1 MSPEAITAIVTG
13 LVALIGSIAA
23 LITSKINAGNSATK
37 VELEDL
43 RRRVDELK
51 NELQTERDSNDKL
64 RVQITAAEDAV
75 VTAAAEKR
83 ELRLQLD
90 TMKEEIYSR
99 DKQIKQDQ
107 NTMKDQDAK
116 IKEQDAKIKEQDI
129 KIKEQDA
136 KIKALENRVNEME
149 VLLKKHNICSGGCA
163 DATY

>member
-1 MSPEAITAIVTG
+1 MAPEAITAIVTG

-23 LITSKINAGNSATK
+23 LITSKVNAENSATK

-75 VTAAAEKR
+75 VAAAAEKR
-83 ELRLQLD
+83 DLRLQLD

-116 IKEQDAKIKEQDI
+116 IKEQDI

-149 VLLKKHNICSGGCA
+149 VLLKKYNICNGGGST
-163 DATY
+163 DATD

>member
-1 MSPEAITAIVTG
+1 MSPEAI
-13 LVALIGSIAA
+13 VALIGSIAA

-83 ELRLQLD
+83 ELRLQIEK
-90 TMKEEIYSR
+90 MKEEISSR
-99 DKQIKQDQ
+99 DRQIKQ
-107 NTMKDQDAK
+107 QDATIK
-116 IKEQDAKIKEQDI
+116 KQDARIKE
-129 KIKEQDA
+129 
-136 KIKALENRVNEME
+136 LETRVSEME
-149 VLLKKHNICSGGCA
+149 ALMRGGKTNA
-163 DATY
+163 AE

>member
-1 MSPEAITAIVTG
+1 MAPEAITAIVTG

-75 VTAAAEKR
+75 VAAAAEKR

-116 IKEQDAKIKEQDI
+116 IKEQDI

-149 VLLKKHNICSGGCA
+149 VLLKKYNICNGGGST
-163 DATY
+163 DATD

>member
-1 MSPEAITAIVTG
+1 MAPEAITAIVTG

-23 LITSKINAGNSATK
+23 LITSKINTGNSATK

-75 VTAAAEKR
+75 VAAAAEKR
-83 ELRLQLD
+83 DLRLQLD

-107 NTMKDQDAK
+107 NTMKDQA
-116 IKEQDAKIKEQDI
+116 AKIKEQDI

-149 VLLKKHNICSGGCA
+149 VLLKKYNICNGGGST
-163 DATY
+163 DATD

>member
-1 MSPEAITAIVTG
+1 M
-13 LVALIGSIAA
+13 
-23 LITSKINAGNSATK
+23 KQ
-37 VELEDL
+37 ELE
-43 RRRVDELK
+43 E
-51 NELQTERDSNDKL
+51 ERNSNDKL
-64 RVQITAAEDAV
+64 RAQITAAEDAV

-116 IKEQDAKIKEQDI
+116 IKEQDI

-149 VLLKKHNICSGGCA
+149 VLLKKYNICSGGCA
-163 DATY
+163 DATD

>member
-1 MSPEAITAIVTG
+1 MTPEAITAIVTG
-13 LVALIGSIAA
+13 LVTLIGSIAA
-23 LITSKINAGNSATK
+23 LITSKVNAGNSATK

-83 ELRLQLD
+83 DLRLQLD
-90 TMKEEIYSR
+90 TMREEIYSR

-107 NTMKDQDAK
+107 NTMKD
-116 IKEQDAKIKEQDI
+116 QDAKIKEQDI

-149 VLLKKHNICSGGCA
+149 VLLKKYNICNGGGST
-163 DATY
+163 DATD

>member
-13 LVALIGSIAA
+13 ALALIGSIAA
-23 LITSKINAGNSATK
+23 LITSKVSAENSATK

-43 RRRVDELK
+43 HRRVDELRQ
-51 NELQTERDSNDKL
+51 ELQVERDSNDKL
-64 RVQITAAEDAV
+64 RAQITAAEDAV

-90 TMKEEIYSR
+90 TMKDEIYSR

-107 NTMKDQDAK
+107 NTMKD
-116 IKEQDAKIKEQDI
+116 QDAKIKEQDI

-149 VLLKKHNICSGGCA
+149 VLIRQNKSECK
-163 DATY
+163 

>member
-1 MSPEAITAIVTG
+1 MAPEAITAIVTG

-23 LITSKINAGNSATK
+23 LTTSKINAGNSATK

-51 NELQTERDSNDKL
+51 NELQAERDSNDKL

-83 ELRLQLD
+83 DLRLQLD

-107 NTMKDQDAK
+107 NTMKDQA
-116 IKEQDAKIKEQDI
+116 AKIKEQDI

-149 VLLKKHNICSGGCA
+149 VLLKKYNICNGGGST
-163 DATY
+163 DATD

>member
-1 MSPEAITAIVTG
+1 MAPEAITAIVTG

-23 LITSKINAGNSATK
+23 LITSKVNAENSATK

-83 ELRLQLD
+83 DLRLQLD

-116 IKEQDAKIKEQDI
+116 IKEQDI

-149 VLLKKHNICSGGCA
+149 VLLKKYNICNGGGST
-163 DATY
+163 DATD

>member
-1 MSPEAITAIVTG
+1 MAPEAITAIVTG

-75 VTAAAEKR
+75 VAAAAEKR
-83 ELRLQLD
+83 DLRPQLD

-107 NTMKDQDAK
+107 NTMKD
-116 IKEQDAKIKEQDI
+116 QDAKIKEQDI

-149 VLLKKHNICSGGCA
+149 VLLKKYNICNGGGST
-163 DATY
+163 DATD